1 MTTPRIRLALAALGS
16 AALLMPLT
24 TLTAGAAPSDAT
36 ADRAADTVRT
46 TVPTLEARS
55 QLSAD
60 HLAQG
65 PASGAKVTPANG
77 RQGPFD
83 GQVIPGFSAMAEIG
97 DGTFWGMPD
106 NGFGNKQNSAD
117 FLLRI
122 YRVQPNWETAGG
134 GSGQMTV
141 KSFVQLRDP
150 NHLISWKI
158 TNEYTKQRRL
168 TGADF
173 DIESMVVAPDG
184 SFWIGEEFGPYLLHF
199 SRDGVL
205 LRNPVPMPYPGRKG
219 VQVKSPSNPTLAAG
233 EIANLRNSKGFEA
246 MAGSANGRYLYPILE
261 GYLDG
266 DDKRTRVISQFDTRL
281 NRYTGRTWKYQ
292 TDTDDNLVGDVFMT
306 AANRLLVLER
316 DDFWGSRSVTKRVY
330 QVNLNQQE
338 KDGFLAK
345 KLVVDLLK
353 IDNPAGIGTKT
364 DGDAY
369 GVGRTFSFPFQS
381 VETVVQLADG
391 RLLFADDNNYPG
403 NDARRPGVP
412 DNTEMIVV
420 DLQKKRVAANPNQHI
435 VFAHRGASG
444 YRPEHTLAAYELAIQ
459 QCADYIEPDLVS
471 TKDGVLVDRHE
482 NDITGTTD
490 VSTRPEFADRKTTK
504 SIDGTKITGWFT
516 EDFTLAEL
524 RTLRAVERKP
534 ALRPLNTTYDGR
546 EGILTLAEVVAI
558 ARRRST
564 AVRQIRVLA
573 ELKKPS
579 WSAAEAGVPMTE
591 LVAAE
596 LRRLGSAGPD
606 GTVVVQSFD
615 AAALRQ
621 LRADLGDRGPTML
634 QLVDDAGT
642 DDHLVTPAGLREV
655 STYAQGIAPSRHRIL
670 VRDSGQAMTGVS
682 DLIAQAHRAGLLV
695 VPWTLRPE
703 NAFLPR
709 HLRRGEAPSGTGDM
723 QTEARLLLA
732 LGVDGLITDAP
743 EIAVAARQ

>member
-173 DIESMVVAPDG
+173 DIESMVVAKDG

-266 DDKRTRVISQFDTRL
+266 DDKRTRVISQFDTCL

-369 GVGRTFSFPFQS
+369 GVGRTFSFPS
-381 VETVVQLADG
+381 RAWRPWSSWPTVG
-391 RLLFADDNNYPG
+391 CCSP
-403 NDARRPGVP
+403 
-412 DNTEMIVV
+412 
-420 DLQKKRVAANPNQHI
+420 
-435 VFAHRGASG
+435 
-444 YRPEHTLAAYELAIQ
+444 
-459 QCADYIEPDLVS
+459 
-471 TKDGVLVDRHE
+471 
-482 NDITGTTD
+482 TT
-490 VSTRPEFADRKTTK
+490 TT
-504 SIDGTKITGWFT
+504 
-516 EDFTLAEL
+516 
-524 RTLRAVERKP
+524 
-534 ALRPLNTTYDGR
+534 
-546 EGILTLAEVVAI
+546 
-558 ARRRST
+558 
-564 AVRQIRVLA
+564 
-573 ELKKPS
+573 
-579 WSAAEAGVPMTE
+579 
-591 LVAAE
+591 
-596 LRRLGSAGPD
+596 
-606 GTVVVQSFD
+606 
-615 AAALRQ
+615 
-621 LRADLGDRGPTML
+621 
-634 QLVDDAGT
+634 
-642 DDHLVTPAGLREV
+642 TPATTPVARGCR
-655 STYAQGIAPSRHRIL
+655 T
-670 VRDSGQAMTGVS
+670 T
-682 DLIAQAHRAGLLV
+682 
-695 VPWTLRPE
+695 
-703 NAFLPR
+703 PR
-709 HLRRGEAPSGTGDM
+709 
-723 QTEARLLLA
+723 
-732 LGVDGLITDAP
+732 
-743 EIAVAARQ
+743 